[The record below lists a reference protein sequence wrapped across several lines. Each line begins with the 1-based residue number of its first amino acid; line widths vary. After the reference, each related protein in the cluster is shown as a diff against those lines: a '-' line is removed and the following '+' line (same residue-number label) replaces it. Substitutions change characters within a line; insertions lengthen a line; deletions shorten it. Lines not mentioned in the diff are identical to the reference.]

1 MTLHDFTVTNAQGE
15 TVDLAQ
21 YKDHVVLVV
30 NTASLCGFTNQYSGL
45 EEIYKKY
52 RDKKFVVLAFPC
64 NQFGAQEPGTDQQ
77 IVDFCTTNYSVDFP
91 VMHKIDV
98 NGEGAIPL
106 YKWIKSLA
114 PEGEY
119 AITWNFVK
127 FLFDKNGNYVRRFN
141 HDEPPA
147 VCETF
152 IQALL

>member
-1 MTLHDFTVTNAQGE
+1 MV
-15 TVDLAQ
+15 
-21 YKDHVVLVV
+21 
-30 NTASLCGFTNQYSGL
+30 
-45 EEIYKKY
+45 I
-52 RDKKFVVLAFPC
+52 AFPC
-64 NQFGAQEPGTDQQ
+64 NQFGQQEPGTDQE
-77 IVDFCTTNYSVDFP
+77 IMNFCSSTYGVDFP

-119 AITWNFVK
+119 AVTWNFVK
-127 FLFDKNGNYVRRFN
+127 FLFDKDGNYVRRFN

>member
-1 MTLHDFTVTNAQGE
+1 MNLHDFTVTDAAGNE
-15 TVDLAQ
+15 INLAK
-21 YKDHVVLVV
+21 YKDHVVLIV
-30 NTASLCGFTNQYSGL
+30 NTASECGFTKQYVGL
-45 EEIYKKY
+45 EELFKKY
-52 RDKKFVVLAFPC
+52 RDQKFVVIAFPC
-64 NQFGAQEPGTDQQ
+64 NQFGAQEPGTDQE
-77 IVDFCTTNYSVDFP
+77 IVDFCSNTFGVDFP
-91 VMHKIDV
+91 IMHKINV

-119 AITWNFVK
+119 AVTWNFVK

>member
-45 EEIYKKY
+45 KEIYKKY
-52 RDKKFVVLAFPC
+52 RDQKFVVLAFPC

-77 IVDFCTTNYSVDFP
+77 IVDFCTTNYGVDFP

>member
-1 MTLHDFTVTNAQGE
+1 MNLHDFTVTDAIGKGIN
-15 TVDLAQ
+15 LAQ
-21 YKDHVVLVV
+21 YKDHVVLIV
-30 NTASLCGFTNQYSGL
+30 NTASECGFTKQYAGL
-45 EEIYKKY
+45 EELYKKY
-52 RDKKFVVLAFPC
+52 RDQKFVVIAFPC
-64 NQFGAQEPGTDQQ
+64 NQFGAQEPGTDQE
-77 IVDFCTTNYSVDFP
+77 IVTFCSNAFGVDFP
-91 VMHKIDV
+91 IMHKIDV

-152 IQALL
+152 IQTLL